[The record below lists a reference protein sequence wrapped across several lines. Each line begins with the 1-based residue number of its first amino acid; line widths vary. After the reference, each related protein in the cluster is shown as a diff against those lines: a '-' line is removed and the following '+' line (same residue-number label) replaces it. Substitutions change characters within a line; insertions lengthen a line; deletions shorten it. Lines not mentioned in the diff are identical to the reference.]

1 MRSGWFGFC
10 HAPDYDVSMLPA
22 LLIGSL
28 TLIINMLIQVSALM
42 ATVRI
47 FLHLMNS
54 DRLPPTFGADTWV
67 MSVVLMVLF
76 FGHVLQFATWALLFL
91 YLDEFSEFGTAF
103 YHSVVNFT
111 SLGYGDI
118 VMSQKWRVLGGL
130 EAANGIL
137 MFGLTTS
144 TFVAVMGRLFD
155 RRKSTQTPQT

>member
-1 MRSGWFGFC
+1 
-10 HAPDYDVSMLPA
+10 MLPA

-28 TLIINMLIQVSALM
+28 TLIVNMLIQVSAVM

-47 FLHLMNS
+47 FLRQMNS
-54 DRLPPTFGADTWV
+54 DKLTPTIGTDIRV
-67 MSVVLMVLF
+67 MSSVLMVLF
-76 FGHVLQFATWALLFL
+76 LGHVLQFATWALLFM
-91 YLDEFSEFGTAF
+91 YLGEFSDFYTSF

-118 VMSQKWRVLGGL
+118 VMSEKWRVLGGL

-144 TFVAVMGRLFD
+144 TFIAVMGRLFAN
-155 RRKSTQTPQT
+155 RKSVQTFMQ

>member
-1 MRSGWFGFC
+1 
-10 HAPDYDVSMLPA
+10 MLPA

-28 TLIINMLIQVSALM
+28 TLIVNMLIQVSGVM
-42 ATVRI
+42 VTVGVLLRLI
-47 FLHLMNS
+47 NS
-54 DRLPPTFGADTWV
+54 DKLAPTIGSDIRV
-67 MSVVLMVLF
+67 MSTILLVLF
-76 FGHVLQFATWALLFL
+76 LGHVLQFATWALLFM

-118 VMSQKWRVLGGL
+118 VMSEKWRVLGGL

-144 TFVAVMGRLFD
+144 TFVAVMGRLFA
-155 RRKSTQTPQT
+155 RRKSVQTLIK